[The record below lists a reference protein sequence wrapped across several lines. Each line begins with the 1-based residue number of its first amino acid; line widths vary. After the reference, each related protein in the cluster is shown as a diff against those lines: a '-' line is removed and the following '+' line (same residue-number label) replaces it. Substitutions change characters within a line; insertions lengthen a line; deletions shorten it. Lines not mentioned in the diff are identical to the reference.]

1 MTPVEE
7 GGHGMTGAGRAADG
21 IGADVKA
28 PDTTGPVS
36 PAPVSPP
43 AERAPAVNSAGLTK
57 NDYRGLPSTL
67 CPGCGHDSISSRII
81 DACYQLGV
89 KPHQVLKLSGIGCS
103 SKSPAYFLN
112 GAHGINTV
120 HGRMPS
126 VATGAMLAQRNHL
139 ALAVSGDGD
148 SGSIGLGQFKH
159 VIRRNVPMVFIIE
172 NNGVYGLTKG
182 QFSATADEGQ
192 RLKAVGLNELPALDL
207 CAEAIVAGAGFVAR
221 SFAGDA
227 RQVTELLKAAI
238 RFGGTAIIDVVSPC
252 VTFNNHDESTKSY
265 SYGKAH
271 EVPIHDVTF
280 VPDFEEIR
288 VDYAP
293 GEVVTVQ
300 LHDGP
305 AVQLRKLDREY
316 DPTDRLGALRLIEE
330 GQRAGQLI
338 TGLLY
343 IDPGRRTLLDTT
355 HIVPTP
361 LALLPE
367 TLTRPSRESLREVMA
382 QFR

>member
-1 MTPVEE
+1 MT
-7 GGHGMTGAGRAADG
+7 
-21 IGADVKA
+21 
-28 PDTTGPVS
+28 
-36 PAPVSPP
+36 
-43 AERAPAVNSAGLTK
+43 APAARPAATNQIGLTK
-57 NDYRGLPSTL
+57 NDYKGLPSTL

-81 DACYQLGV
+81 DACYQMGV

-126 VATGAMLAQRNHL
+126 VATGAMLAQRTHL

-159 VIRRNVPMVFIIE
+159 IIRRNVPMVYIIE

-227 RQVTELLKAAI
+227 KQVTELLKAAI
-238 RFGGTAIIDVVSPC
+238 AFNGTAILDIISPC

-265 SYGKAH
+265 NYGKEH
-271 EVPIHDVTF
+271 EVPIQDITF
-280 VPDFEEIR
+280 IPDYEEIS
-288 VDYAP
+288 VEYAE
-293 GEVVTVQ
+293 GEVINVK

-305 AVQLRKLDREY
+305 TVQLRKIERDY
-316 DPTDRLGALRLIEE
+316 DPTSKTAALNLIDE
-330 GQRAGQLI
+330 GHRSGQLI

-343 IDPGRRTLLDTT
+343 IDESRKTIMDTT
-355 HIVPTP
+355 HVVQTP

-367 TLTRPSRESLREVMA
+367 EKTRPSRESLEKIM
-382 QFR
+382 QDFM